1 MAATL
6 GTAFMALQFYA
17 LSSILVSVLQ
27 GAGFTNQVFVIELVS
42 VGLYVLVA
50 YSLTLV
56 WPQSIDVIWRAD
68 WVYFL
73 CMIGGAS
80 VGLWSLPWRQGHPSL
95 NEGSTE

>member
-6 GTAFMALQFYA
+6 GTAFVALQFYA

-42 VGLYVLVA
+42 VGLYVVVA

-56 WPQSIDVIWRAD
+56 WPQPIDVIWRAD

-95 NEGSTE
+95 NEGSAE